1 MAFSNMRKNK
11 KPAYFITGAAGFI
24 GSTLAERLL
33 NETDAIVIGVDNFHD
48 YYPKFLKLR
57 NLEKLALSPRFQFF
71 DASFENKQV
80 WEHVSRTFDIQ
91 AVIHFAAFAGVR
103 PSLEDPHGYYR
114 NNVTNT
120 LSLLD
125 NMRTAG
131 VKDILFTSSSSVY
144 GGNKELPFSER
155 HSTDRPIS
163 PYAAT
168 KKAGEELLHTY
179 CHLYGLRGMAFRL
192 FTVYGPRQRPD
203 LAIRKFLLS
212 VHRGQ
217 PITLFGNGSSK
228 RDYTYVSDVVDAYM
242 AGLRKIREMDSGRV
256 EVFNIGS
263 GRSISLLQMV
273 NTIERSLQKDAVIE
287 FSDRHPADLEVTLA
301 DISKARELLGYQPKV
316 DFFDGV
322 CALRDWLLSDTLF
335 QRDLRAKSA
344 SPVGDWL
351 LVQRQRL
358 GLRWNRASRI
368 SATSAI
374 EQR

>member
-1 MAFSNMRKNK
+1 MALSGKNK
-11 KPAYFITGAAGFI
+11 RKAYFITGVAGFI

-33 NETDAIVIGVDNFHD
+33 AETDAVVVGVDNFHD
-48 YYPKFLKLR
+48 YYPKVLKLR
-57 NLEKLALSPRFQFF
+57 NLARLSQSPRFQFF
-71 DASFENKQV
+71 DGSFENKQI
-80 WEHVSRTFDIQ
+80 WDYATRHFEIE
-91 AVIHFAAFAGVR
+91 AVVHFAAFAGVR

-120 LSLLD
+120 LTLLD
-125 NMRTAG
+125 NMRASG

-144 GGNKELPFSER
+144 GGNKELPFRES

-179 CHLYGLRGMAFRL
+179 CHLYGMRAMAFRL

-212 VHRGQ
+212 VHRNQ

-242 AGLRKIREMDSGRV
+242 AGLDRIRTFDKGRI

-263 GRSISLLQMV
+263 GRSISLLSMV
-273 NTIERSLQKDAVIE
+273 NNIERALDKRAVIE

-301 DISKARELLGYQPKV
+301 DISKAREILGYEPKV
-316 DFFDGV
+316 DFYDGV
-322 CALRDWLLSDTLF
+322 CALRDWLLSDSIY
-335 QRDLRAKSA
+335 QRELRPQSRLAIRE
-344 SPVGDWL
+344 WIQ
-351 LVQRQRL
+351 VQRETLGFRL
-358 GLRWNRASRI
+358 HRAARLSARASFER
-368 SATSAI
+368 
-374 EQR
+374 